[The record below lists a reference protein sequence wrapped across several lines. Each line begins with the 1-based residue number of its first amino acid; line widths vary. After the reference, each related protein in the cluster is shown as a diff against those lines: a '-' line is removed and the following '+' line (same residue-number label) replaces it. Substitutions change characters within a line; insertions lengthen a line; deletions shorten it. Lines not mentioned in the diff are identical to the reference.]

1 MKPLRAHLSFN
12 TSGQSFRYYNVVWW
26 CFQLFWGSLTLFIP
40 LQSVSSVYY
49 SVLQSII
56 LLKHNIK
63 WHNRWHFII
72 HSHDPPTRITIP
84 STHLMKK
91 IFFLF
96 FALFCFVC
104 LFFFPGGGGGGCI
117 LDSCFNYL
125 ILTKLVHD
133 THHCT
138 IFLSFLSSSGMREYQ
153 HYDGCHPTYKN
164 CLPICHFNALRFL

>member
-1 MKPLRAHLSFN
+1 MKPLPAHFLFN
-12 TSGQSFRYYNVVWW
+12 TSGQSFRYHNVVWW
-26 CFQLFWGSLTLFIP
+26 CFQLFWDSLTLFIP
-40 LQSVSSVYY
+40 LQSVCSVYY
-49 SVLQSII
+49 SVLQSMI
-56 LLKHNIK
+56 LLKHNRK
-63 WHNRWHFII
+63 WHNRRHFII
-72 HSHDPPTRITIP
+72 YSYDPPTRIIILP
-84 STHLMKK
+84 THLMKK

-96 FALFCFVC
+96 FFAGRGKK
-104 LFFFPGGGGGGCI
+104 GGGVGGGRCI

-164 CLPICHFNALRFL
+164 CLPICDFNALCFL